1 MKAQKT
7 ATGDQKSFNLCE
19 ADIYCLKTL
28 LIDSL
33 YFGVNENVAVTTSMQ
48 HLNKTHPFI
57 LRDIAHLYDL
67 DEKNYDN
74 ILAYTFIGARWKCEI
89 GEVEKRIKQLIS
101 VKPIMVTIESY
112 ILRLDREKGFGIK
125 YSSEFLQ
132 DVKWYINE
140 SQKIMV
146 MFDLFIEFV
155 INNLY

>member
-7 ATGDQKSFNLCE
+7 AAGDQKSFNLCE
-19 ADIYCLKTL
+19 ADIYSLKTL

-48 HLNKTHPFI
+48 HLNKSHPFI
-57 LRDIAHLYDL
+57 LRDIAYLYEI
-67 DEKNYDN
+67 DEKKYDN
-74 ILAYTFIGARWKCEI
+74 ILAYTFIGTRWKCEL
-89 GEVEKRIKQLIS
+89 GEVERKIKQFLS
-101 VKPIMVTIESY
+101 AKPLMITIESY
-112 ILRLDREKGFGIK
+112 IYRLDKEKGLGIK

-140 SQKIMV
+140 SQKIIV